1 MVCLAVAQLIIMR
14 NIALTIA
21 YDGTNYHGWQ
31 CQPNG
36 ITVEQVV
43 RQALQTILDHE
54 TKIYA
59 AGRTDAGVHAQGQ
72 VVNFFT
78 EKPIGLSNLARGLNS
93 MLPTDIRVR
102 GALEADPSFHARYSA
117 HSKTYVYYV
126 LNSLYDSP
134 FYTRYAWHVPRALD
148 VGKMDKTMKLI
159 RGEHDFSAFKKKD
172 EVYHSSV
179 RNVMRARV
187 KKKGDLVYFVIEATG
202 FLRYMVRNIV
212 GTCMLIGLGKITGED
227 FRDIL
232 ASENREQAGPTAPAK
247 GLCLQRIAY

>member
-1 MVCLAVAQLIIMR
+1 MVTPLTVMR

-31 CQPNG
+31 YQPNG

-43 RQALQTILDHE
+43 RRAVETILDHE
-54 TKIYA
+54 AKIYA

-78 EKPIGLSNLARGLNS
+78 EKPIDLSNLARGLNS
-93 MLPTDIRVR
+93 MLPEDIRVR
-102 GALEADPSFHARYSA
+102 GASEADPSFHARYSA
-117 HSKTYVYYV
+117 HNKTYVYRV

-134 FYTRYAWHVPRALD
+134 FYTRYVWHVPRALD
-148 VGKMDKTMKLI
+148 VEEMDKAMKLI

-187 KKKGDLVYFVIEATG
+187 KKKGNLIYFVIEATG

-212 GTCMLIGLGKITGED
+212 GTCMLIGLEKITGED

-232 ASENREQAGPTAPAK
+232 ESRDREQAGPTAPAK
-247 GLCLQRIAY
+247 GLCLQRISY